1 MRSWIAAFLGACTIG
16 VLGCGPT
23 VDVKASSA
31 GQGGSGVT
39 SSGAGGA
46 TGTTTPGVGGGS
58 GGSDGGVPLQGAKYT
73 TAPGFSDVVWDTKRN
88 RVFVSSGGGGLVR
101 VLDLNT
107 GAWKTLTLGHRT
119 EHMYFDATLDQV
131 LVAIAVKE
139 HSDYWFDVDQS
150 GYMAV
155 IDAATLTAGKLI
167 HLPLDPWQIV
177 ANGAGYA
184 YLSGA
189 SGQGTHMMIVN
200 LATGSVTVP
209 DAPLIR
215 ERTSLQL
222 HPSKTHIYAAT
233 TDLSTN
239 STYRFN
245 IDGETFASPYPPKDS
260 FDHFLFG
267 NLRMSPTGT
276 TLFSASGGVFLATS
290 SQETDMTWSAELGSY
305 WRDLAFRPDGKI
317 AYVVPDQDLNLMDQ
331 VYEPLLFAVDTAS
344 LQNVATYKLGEPAQR
359 VLASEAG
366 VLFVRVTLG
375 GDPKTEVEVVPSGS
389 L

>member
-1 MRSWIAAFLGACTIG
+1 MTIRSWTYAFMGACTIG
-16 VLGCGPT
+16 ILGCGPE
-23 VDVKASSA
+23 VELKASSA

-46 TGTTTPGVGGGS
+46 TGTMTPGVGGGGA
-58 GGSDGGVPLQGAKYT
+58 GGGGGTPLVGAKYT

-88 RVFVSSGGGGLVR
+88 RVFVSTGGDGLVR
-101 VLDLNT
+101 VLELNT

-119 EHMYFDATLDQV
+119 EHMYFDAALDQV

-189 SGQGTHMMIVN
+189 SGQHTHTMIVN
-200 LATGSVTVP
+200 LATGAVTVP
-209 DAPLIR
+209 DSPSIGQ
-215 ERTSLQL
+215 RTSLQI

-233 TDLSTN
+233 THS
-239 STYRFN
+239 SIGSMYRFN
-245 IDGETFASPYPPKDS
+245 IDGATFASPYPPKTPS
-260 FDHFLFG
+260 I
-267 NLRMSPTGT
+267 
-276 TLFSASGGVFLATS
+276 TS
-290 SQETDMTWSAELGSY
+290 SSATC
-305 WRDLAFRPDGKI
+305 A
-317 AYVVPDQDLNLMDQ
+317 
-331 VYEPLLFAVDTAS
+331 
-344 LQNVATYKLGEPAQR
+344 
-359 VLASEAG
+359 
-366 VLFVRVTLG
+366 
-375 GDPKTEVEVVPSGS
+375 
-389 L
+389 